1 MIPLSSF
8 HLIDFMQNSII
19 LRVFLLGAFAII
31 GIIAMQTYWVISTWN
46 INQEEFDQKVNLA
59 LYDVAKDLAKLNN
72 SELPARDVIKRKT
85 TNYYIVNIANEFD
98 GQDLEHFLHK
108 EFQKRALQI
117 DFEYAV
123 FDCTTNEMLYGNYC
137 SYDLNE
143 KKDLKLGHLPKDTE
157 FTYYFGIKFPTR
169 SGYLF
174 DRMQLS
180 VIFSV
185 ILFVTIL
192 FFVYSML
199 VILRQKRL
207 SEMQKDFI
215 NNMTHEFKTPIST
228 VRIAADVFLNTPA
241 VQADKRLFQ
250 YAGIIKD
257 QNQRLNDQ
265 VEKMLQLTRIEK
277 RRLDLKKEVLNL
289 EDTLCEIIGG
299 AGVQVEK
306 RNGKIEYECKAKDL
320 EILADR
326 LHLVNVLHNLLDNAV
341 KYCTQTPH
349 IKIVLEQSGKFARL
363 SIADNG
369 IGISKEH
376 LKHVFD
382 KFYRVPTGNVHNVKG
397 FGLGLYYVWSVCKAH
412 RWKIELDSELGKGTT
427 IGLLIPVY
435 KKG

>member
-1 MIPLSSF
+1 
-8 HLIDFMQNSII
+8 MQNNII

-59 LYDVAKDLAKLNN
+59 LYDVAKDLAQLNN

-123 FDCTTNEMLYGNYC
+123 FDCTNNEMLYGNYC
-137 SYDLNE
+137 SYDPNE
-143 KKDLKLGHLPKDTE
+143 RKDIKLGHLPKDTE

-174 DRMQLS
+174 DKMQLS
-180 VIFSV
+180 AIFTV

-192 FFVYSML
+192 FFAYSML

-228 VRIAADVFLNTPA
+228 VRIAADVFLNTPV

-289 EDTLCEIIGG
+289 EETLCEIIGG
-299 AGVQVEK
+299 ASVQVEK
-306 RNGKIEYECKAKDL
+306 QKGRIEYECKANDL
-320 EILADR
+320 EVLADR

-341 KYCTQTPH
+341 KYCTQAPH
-349 IKIVLEQSGKFARL
+349 LKIVLDQSGKFARL
-363 SIADNG
+363 SITDNG
-369 IGISKEH
+369 IGIAKEH
-376 LKHVFD
+376 LKHIFD

-412 RWKIELDSELGKGTT
+412 RWKIELESEPGKGTT
-427 IGLLIPVY
+427 ISLLIPIY
-435 KKG
+435 INPKSK

>member
-1 MIPLSSF
+1 
-8 HLIDFMQNSII
+8 MQNSII

-31 GIIAMQTYWVISTWN
+31 GIITVQSYWVINTWN
-46 INQEEFDQKVNLA
+46 INEEEFNQKVRLA
-59 LYDVAKDLAKLNN
+59 LYEVAKDLAKMNN
-72 SELPARDVIKRKT
+72 GELPARDVIKQKT

-98 GQDLEHFLHK
+98 GQDLEHFLHE
-108 EFQKRALQI
+108 EFQKLSLQI

-123 FDCTTNEMLYGNYC
+123 YDCTNNEMLYGNYC
-137 SYDLNE
+137 SYNPNVH
-143 KKDLKLGHLPKDTE
+143 KDVSLGHLPKDAE

-174 DRMQLS
+174 DKMQLS
-180 VIFSV
+180 VIFTV
-185 ILFVTIL
+185 ILIVTVL
-192 FFVYSML
+192 FFAYSML
-199 VILRQKRL
+199 IILQQKRL

-228 VRIAADVFLNTPA
+228 VRIAADVFLNASA
-241 VQADKRLFQ
+241 VKEDNRLFQ

-265 VEKMLQLTRIEK
+265 VEKMLQLTRVEK
-277 RRLDLKKEVLNL
+277 RQLELKKEALHL
-289 EDTLCEIIGG
+289 DEILHEIIGG

-306 RNGKIEYECKAKDL
+306 RNGQIEYVCNAQHT

-341 KYCTQTPH
+341 KYCNQAPH
-349 IKIVLEQSGKFARL
+349 IRILLENEGKFVRL
-363 SIADNG
+363 SITDNG

-376 LKHVFD
+376 LRRIFD

-397 FGLGLYYVWSVCKAH
+397 FGLGLYYVRLVCQGH
-412 RWKIELDSELGKGTT
+412 RWKINVQSEPDKGTT
-427 IGLLIPVY
+427 VNLLMPVHTGRE
-435 KKG
+435 KRVES

>member
-1 MIPLSSF
+1 
-8 HLIDFMQNSII
+8 MQNNII

-59 LYDVAKDLAKLNN
+59 LYDVAKDLAQLNN

-123 FDCTTNEMLYGNYC
+123 FDCTNNEMLYGNYC
-137 SYDLNE
+137 SYDPNE
-143 KKDLKLGHLPKDTE
+143 RKDIKLGHLPKDTE

-174 DRMQLS
+174 DKMQLS
-180 VIFSV
+180 AIFTV

-192 FFVYSML
+192 FFAYSML

-228 VRIAADVFLNTPA
+228 VRIAADVFLNTPV

-289 EDTLCEIIGG
+289 EETLCEIIGG
-299 AGVQVEK
+299 ASVQVEK
-306 RNGKIEYECKAKDL
+306 QKGRIEYECKANDL
-320 EILADR
+320 EVLADR

-341 KYCTQTPH
+341 KYCTQAPH
-349 IKIVLEQSGKFARL
+349 LKIVLDQSGKFARL

-369 IGISKEH
+369 IGIAKEH
-376 LKHVFD
+376 LKHIFD

-412 RWKIELDSELGKGTT
+412 RWKIELESEPGKGTT
-427 IGLLIPVY
+427 ISLLIPIY
-435 KKG
+435 INPKSK

>member
-1 MIPLSSF
+1 
-8 HLIDFMQNSII
+8 MQNNII

-59 LYDVAKDLAKLNN
+59 LYDVAKDLAQLNN

-123 FDCTTNEMLYGNYC
+123 FDCTNNEMLYGNYC
-137 SYDLNE
+137 SYDPNE
-143 KKDLKLGHLPKDTE
+143 RKDIKLGHLPKDTE

-174 DRMQLS
+174 DKMQLS
-180 VIFSV
+180 AIFTV

-192 FFVYSML
+192 FFAYSML

-228 VRIAADVFLNTPA
+228 VRIAADVFLNTPV

-289 EDTLCEIIGG
+289 EETLCEIIGG

-306 RNGKIEYECKAKDL
+306 QKGRIEYECKANDL
-320 EILADR
+320 EVLADR

-341 KYCTQTPH
+341 KYCTQAPH
-349 IKIVLEQSGKFARL
+349 LKIVLEQSGKFARL
-363 SIADNG
+363 SITDNG
-369 IGISKEH
+369 IGIAKEH
-376 LKHVFD
+376 LKHIFD

-412 RWKIELDSELGKGTT
+412 RWKIELESEPGKGTT
-427 IGLLIPVY
+427 ISLLIPIY
-435 KKG
+435 INPNSK